1 MMEAF
6 KTIYE
11 KNLWKNAETHSGK
24 GSTLEF
30 TRPLRLVL
38 PAILEKLGTKTLL
51 DAGCGDFNWMKEVN
65 LGKIK
70 YIGCDVVEAMVA
82 EDVLQYKKVRR
93 TFIHRDITTDA
104 LPRADTIICR
114 CCLYHLSNAN
124 VAKALDNF
132 KFSRATWL
140 LATTHPHVEVN
151 VDIPDGKWR
160 RLNLENILGPA
171 MEKIPDGPG
180 DDGYLGIWK
189 LKEE

>member
-1 MMEAF
+1 MEAF

-11 KNLWKNAETHSGK
+11 KNLWKNKETRSGR

-38 PAILEKLGTKTLL
+38 PAILKKLETKYLL
-51 DAGCGDFNWMKEVN
+51 DAGCGDFNWLKEVD

-70 YIGCDVVEAMVA
+70 YVGCDVVESLIA
-82 EDVLQYKKVRR
+82 DNVLKYKKAKR
-93 TFIHRDITTDA
+93 TFIVRDLTKDV
-104 LPRADTIICR
+104 LPKADTILCR
-114 CCLYHLSNAN
+114 ACLFHLSNAN
-124 VAKALDNF
+124 VVKALNNF
-132 KFSRATWL
+132 KASGATWL
-140 LATTHPHVEVN
+140 LATTHPHVEFN
-151 VDIPDGKWR
+151 LEIKDGQWR

-180 DDGYLGIWK
+180 DDGYIGIWK

>member
-1 MMEAF
+1 MEAF

-11 KNLWKNAETHSGK
+11 KNLWKNKETRSGR

-38 PAILEKLGTKTLL
+38 PAILKKLETKYLL
-51 DAGCGDFNWMKEVN
+51 DAGCGDFNWLKEVD

-70 YIGCDVVEAMVA
+70 YVGCDVVESLIA
-82 EDVLQYKKVRR
+82 DNVLKYKKAKR
-93 TFIHRDITTDA
+93 TFIVRDLTKDV
-104 LPRADTIICR
+104 LPKVDTILCR
-114 CCLYHLSNAN
+114 ACLFHLSNVN
-124 VAKALDNF
+124 VVKALNNF
-132 KFSRATWL
+132 KASGATWL
-140 LATTHPHVEVN
+140 LATTHPHVEFN
-151 VDIPDGKWR
+151 LEIKDGQWR

-180 DDGYLGIWK
+180 DDGYIGIWK